1 MITLAPAELGNDG
14 VGDPGRSVAG
24 HDQPQRTRRPARSMP
39 LEFDK
44 DEAVAPAWSSIACP
58 PAGIAVT
65 SDCAASA
72 SLMTDFASVSTHDG
86 LRRVFVGI
94 KDDISFQPACTPS

>member
-1 MITLAPAELGNDG
+1 
-14 VGDPGRSVAG
+14 
-24 HDQPQRTRRPARSMP
+24 MP

-44 DEAVAPAWSSIACP
+44 DEAVAGEQQRPDLC
-58 PAGIAVT
+58 AVQLLR
-65 SDCAASA
+65 SLSCRNESRRRLSFLAA

-94 KDDISFQPACTPS
+94 KYDISFQPACTELVSRPAGIA